1 MSLQRQIC
9 ERNII
14 VAKELSQTYQYIIM
28 INNSN
33 KNKWMSLW
41 LGPITQRKLRNR
53 LIKISLNQ
61 KHQITVNW
69 KDTKTEPISN
79 YLIGL
84 VQWASLLSHFVSAGS
99 HSHCLACKKIE
110 TPPYKRAFCFSER
123 KWKHLW
129 ALLLHLLL
137 KVSWV
142 SKSCHPLYFL
152 FFYCLIDFFLS
163 HYTSNFFFFF
173 FSCVCS
179 FVCLMVLSIKG

>member
-9 ERNII
+9 KRNII
-14 VAKELSQTYQYIIM
+14 VDKELSQIYQYIIM

-53 LIKISLNQ
+53 LIKISLNR

-84 VQWASLLSHFVSAGS
+84 VQWARLLSHYVSARSDS
-99 HSHCLACKKIE
+99 HFWHARKL
-110 TPPYKRAFCFSER
+110 KRHLTKEHFASVKESESTCELCFWR
-123 KWKHLW
+123 F
-129 ALLLHLLL
+129 
-137 KVSWV
+137 
-142 SKSCHPLYFL
+142 P
-152 FFYCLIDFFLS
+152 
-163 HYTSNFFFFF
+163 
-173 FSCVCS
+173 
-179 FVCLMVLSIKG
+179 G

>member
-69 KDTKTEPISN
+69 KDTKTEPIS
-79 YLIGL
+79 LSGRFST
-84 VQWASLLSHFVSAGS
+84 VGESLSHFMSARS
-99 HSHCLACKKIE
+99 DSHCLACKKIE